1 MKKNL
6 ADEIVKNSSILAL
19 GTLTSDKD
27 KSVTTR
33 TLFICAMPEELEG
46 FRQALVFL
54 QIPYVAQCS
63 RKYGYFYTFTYAGN
77 CCTAVAVGITYFNIG
92 RLAKLD
98 VPNHYD
104 EVICFGTLAGI
115 ADQPIGEV
123 VVSNNV
129 VCNDLYLSNFG
140 YIDGTVRKCPV
151 RSIGPLMVSGSKFL
165 SDKKEKKAVKQ
176 RFPGAYT
183 FDMETFIFTEFF
195 RTLDVPFICMKAVS
209 DNGEEEPEGSFEE
222 NVTFVSSISAVYA
235 LSFIEKSSVRNLLN
249 KGGKK

>member
-1 MKKNL
+1 MKRNL

-19 GTLTSDKD
+19 GTLTRDKD
-27 KSVTTR
+27 ANIR

-54 QIPYVAQCS
+54 GVPYVAQYS
-63 RKYGYFYTFTYAGN
+63 RKYGYYYTFNFTGN

-104 EVICFGTLAGI
+104 EVICIGTLAGI

-123 VVSNNV
+123 VVSNNC

-140 YIDGTVRKCPV
+140 YIDGTVSKQPRRTV
-151 RSIGPLMVSGSKFL
+151 GPLMVSGSKFL
-165 SDKKEKKAVKQ
+165 ADKKEKKAVKQ

-195 RTLDVPFICMKAVS
+195 RTFDIPFICMKAVS

-222 NVTFVSSISAVYA
+222 NVTFVSSISAIYA
-235 LSFIEKSSVRNLLN
+235 LSFIEKSSVKNLLN